1 MSVSE
6 PELRSTLKG
15 VIDPEVGVNIVD
27 LGLVR
32 QINLGEGSA
41 DLVITMTSPACPLSG
56 YISDEIT
63 RAITA
68 VDPALK
74 VNITIESD
82 PPWSRDQMS
91 DAARE
96 ALGWC

>member
-1 MSVSE
+1 MAVSE
-6 PELRSTLKG
+6 SQIRSTLQG
-15 VIDPEVGVNIVD
+15 VLDPEIGINIVD

-32 QINLGEGSA
+32 QINLGEA
-41 DLVITMTSPACPLSG
+41 CVDLVITMTSPACPLSG

-63 RAITA
+63 RAVNS
-68 VDPALK
+68 VDPELK

-82 PPWSRDQMS
+82 PLWTHEEMS

-96 ALGWC
+96 ELGWH